1 MAMRAAAIDEQG
13 RERMSKANPEVARAV
28 LVGCGGISRTWLRSL
43 VARADVE
50 IAGMVDLAPP
60 AVRARQAEFDLQHVP
75 AGTDLRA
82 MIQDVGAQVVFDC
95 TVPSAHPTVTLT
107 ALELGCHV
115 LGEKPLAPTLAEAR
129 RMIEAAAVHGKTYAV
144 IQNRRYRDS
153 IIQYRDMVQSA
164 AVGPLTTMTANFFLG
179 PHFGGFR
186 DAMEHVLLIDMA
198 IHTFDQARFIAGQD
212 PVSVYC
218 HEWNPVGSWYAHG
231 AAAMCIFEMTDG
243 LLFSYNGS
251 WCAEGLNNSWNCD
264 WRCVGAKGS
273 ALWDGEDGIRGET
286 VVGAEGFFRE
296 TAPIPVPAAPGLTH
310 RLHAGVIDDFLTSIR
325 AGREPQTVCTDNVKS
340 LAMML
345 GAVESAETGKRVDIV
360 I

>member
-1 MAMRAAAIDEQG
+1 MSEAGQG
-13 RERMSKANPEVARAV
+13 ALRAV
-28 LVGCGGISRTWLRSL
+28 LAGCGGISRTWLRSL
-43 VARADVE
+43 VAREDVE
-50 IAGMVDLAPP
+50 IAGMVDLALP
-60 AVRARQAEFDLQHVP
+60 AVQARQAEFNLRHVP

-107 ALELGCHV
+107 AMALGCHV
-115 LGEKPLAPTLAEAR
+115 LGEKPLALTLAEAR
-129 RMIEAAAVHGKTYAV
+129 RVIEAAAVHGKTYAV

-153 IIQYRDMVQSA
+153 IVQYRDMVQSA
-164 AVGPLTTMTANFFLG
+164 AVGPLTTMTADFFLG

-198 IHTFDQARFIAGQD
+198 IHTFDQARFIAGKD

-218 HEWNPVGSWYAHG
+218 HEWNPAGSWYAHG

-243 LLFSYNGS
+243 LRFSYNGS

-264 WRCVGAKGS
+264 WRCVGAQGS
-273 ALWDGEDGIRGET
+273 ARWDGEDAIRGET

-310 RLHAGVIDDFLTSIR
+310 RLHADVIDNFLTSVR

-340 LAMML
+340 LAMAL
-345 GAVESAETGKRVDIV
+345 GAVESAETGQRVDIV